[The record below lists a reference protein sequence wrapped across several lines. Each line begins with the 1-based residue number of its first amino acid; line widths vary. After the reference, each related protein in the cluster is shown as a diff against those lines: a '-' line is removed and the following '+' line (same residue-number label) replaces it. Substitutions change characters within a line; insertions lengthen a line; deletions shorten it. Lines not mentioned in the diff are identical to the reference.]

1 MRPVT
6 TTFVDGGA
14 PLTVVD
20 VWATV
25 PMYGVTV
32 YAEIGPPGF
41 AGGCQLTYAAESP
54 GVAVTLVGG
63 PQIQGTTALDGAD
76 GGPVPAAFVAVTL
89 NEYETPFESP
99 RTVQVVVPEVEQVA
113 PPGLAVAV

>member
-20 VWATV
+20 AWATV

-76 GGPVPAAFVAVTL
+76 GGPVPAAFVAVTVKV
-89 NEYETPFESP
+89 YDTPGVSP
-99 RTVQVVVPEVEQVA
+99 FTTVEVLLVVAVM
-113 PPGLAVAV
+113 PPGELVTL